1 MGIWL
6 GPARELGPGM
16 VPDGGGQGAREGQ
29 VLPLT
34 SDISHPGTL
43 QSSFAGAMIW
53 VFLLAFFPHFAPH
66 DWITPAASDV
76 RDCSML
82 ISCPVSG

>member
-1 MGIWL
+1 MGIRL
-6 GPARELGPGM
+6 GPARELEPGT
-16 VPDGGGQGAREGQ
+16 VPDRGGQGAREGQ
-29 VLPLT
+29 ISPLT

-66 DWITPAASDV
+66 DWITSAASDV
-76 RDCSML
+76 GDCSML